1 MKNGKQA
8 GDRTCEAHRPVSG
21 SRLVLFKRALHSTM
35 LLPPPGAP
43 RLGPPSMSCSGG
55 CALILNCAACSHGGS
70 GRAWTVSIAVPGSI
84 IDNTQNLEFATFVAG
99 QIARTA
105 AIFNVDEV
113 QSRHNTLPPYSCGV
127 TLASGEQP

>member
-1 MKNGKQA
+1 M
-8 GDRTCEAHRPVSG
+8 RIRPHVQSSFRPAAPRAEC
-21 SRLVLFKRALHSTM
+21 SRKLFPSDH
-35 LLPPPGAP
+35 PPPSSFTHAP
-43 RLGPPSMSCSGG
+43 NGG
-55 CALILNCAACSHGGS
+55 GGVQLPLHACSHDGN

-113 QSRHNTLPPYSCGV
+113 GHCPTVSCGV
-127 TLASGEQP
+127 AVAK